1 MRGCSLLS
9 NIRSKGIG
17 PEVLPRIFD
26 PFFTTKPAG
35 EGTGWGLDIVKK
47 VVEKHSAKIE
57 VRSAIGQRTFTVSI
71 SIAI

>member
-1 MRGCSLLS
+1 M
-9 NIRSKGIG
+9 
-17 PEVLPRIFD
+17 PRIFD

-35 EGTGWGLDIVKK
+35 EGSGWGLDIVKK